1 MQLLQKELK
10 TINTRNAGSKKRKY
24 IRKEKKKGRGVVVG
38 FLPTTIPHLDSK
50 KLQKGWMG
58 CCGWGKKGGGS
69 YPLAL
74 KKCFQFYAVY
84 CCWDIDKSNE
94 KFFDEKGWAFN
105 FLANHHFFRVQNNN
119 YLFLGEG
126 YPRRFVVLFL
136 NMYFCEKIPKM
147 EAISKQY
154 CSFFFVIAFLF

>member
-24 IRKEKKKGRGVVVG
+24 IRKEKKRGRGVVVG
-38 FLPTTIPHLDSK
+38 FLPPTIPHLDSK

-94 KFFDEKGWAFN
+94 KFFDEKVEHLI
-105 FLANHHFFRVQNNN
+105 FLPIIIFSEFKIIIICFWGRGI
-119 YLFLGEG
+119 LGD
-126 YPRRFVVLFL
+126 L
-136 NMYFCEKIPKM
+136 
-147 EAISKQY
+147 
-154 CSFFFVIAFLF
+154 